1 MSHIAGRGRQTCT
14 ERSILVCAEP
24 APPSAVSLRPILSSA
39 TYNLL
44 AFSDVHLGSDLVQ
57 HARPDAPLSPAGSL
71 RRDRDLAALLDWYR
85 QRPVGGH
92 PWRLIIGGDFIDF
105 SGMSVLSERG
115 PTQIVTAPTAEELAH
130 GLGGAA
136 DHALA
141 KLRLVMDHHA
151 PVMHALSAFLRAG
164 NQLVVVPGNHD
175 ADFHWDAVQ
184 AEFRTALSSGGGVLP
199 AQIQF
204 SSWFYYEE
212 GVIYL
217 EHGHQYDTYCSHDHV
232 LYPVSPKDPRRTTC
246 SLSDILVRYVVR
258 PTRGMTEG
266 GHDQMRASD
275 YIRFALSLGLSGMLA
290 LVGRFLAV
298 LRAALQLWQ
307 EHSSEALQRVRRE
320 HERKLQLFGEARQF
334 RIERLL
340 ELVRLQLPPLTRSFA
355 GIVSSLML
363 DHVLLGLAILGAL
376 AASLIWLD
384 HWGTAL
390 GCGTGLVLS
399 LSVLRRTWLRRESVE
414 PSSMLRDRAGSVARL
429 FPAAVVV
436 MGHTHLPEV
445 RPTDVQST
453 YVNLGGWAEEEAPE
467 GRLPALPATRTH
479 LVLTRAAAGPT
490 AQLMTWRDG
499 APCPFQSG

>member
-1 MSHIAGRGRQTCT
+1 MFG
-14 ERSILVCAEP
+14 
-24 APPSAVSLRPILSSA
+24 A

-57 HARPDAPLSPAGSL
+57 HARPEAPLAHASSL

-85 QRPVGGH
+85 ERPVGGQ
-92 PWRLIIGGDFIDF
+92 PWRLLIGGDFIDF
-105 SGMSVLSERG
+105 SGMSVMFGAEPGERR
-115 PTQIVTAPTAEELAH
+115 TALTAEELAH

-151 PVMHALSAFLRAG
+151 SVMDALSAFLRAG
-164 NQLVVVPGNHD
+164 HQLVVIPGNHD
-175 ADFHWDAVQ
+175 ADWHWEAVQ
-184 AEFRTALSSGGGVLP
+184 LEFRRALSSAGGVLP
-199 AQIQF
+199 AQIEF

-232 LYPVSPKDPRRTTC
+232 LYPVSPSDPRRTTC

-266 GHDQMRASD
+266 GHDQMRASH
-275 YIRFALSLGLSGMLA
+275 YISFALSLGVSGMLA
-290 LVGRFLAV
+290 LIGRFLSV
-298 LRAALQLWQ
+298 LRAALRLWQ
-307 EHSSEALQRVRRE
+307 EHSSEASLGVRRE
-320 HERKLQLFGEARQF
+320 HERKIQRLGEARQLAV
-334 RIERLL
+334 ERLSA
-340 ELVRLQLPPLTRSFA
+340 LVRLQLPPLTRSFG

-363 DHVLLGLAILGAL
+363 DHVLLGLSIVGAL
-376 AASLIWLD
+376 AAIVIWLE

-390 GCGTGLVLS
+390 GGGAGLVLS
-399 LSVLRRTWLRRESVE
+399 LSVLRRTWLRRECVE
-414 PSSMLRDRAGSVARL
+414 PSSMLRDRADSVARL

-445 RPTDVQST
+445 RPTAVQST

-467 GRLPALPATRTH
+467 GRVPALPALARI
-479 LVLTRAAAGPT
+479 
-490 AQLMTWRDG
+490 WY
-499 APCPFQSG
+499 

>member
-1 MSHIAGRGRQTCT
+1 MLEGRGSSSS
-14 ERSILVCAEP
+14 ERHLSPLH
-24 APPSAVSLRPILSSA
+24 VSNA

-57 HARPDAPLSPAGSL
+57 HARPEAPRAHAGSL

-85 QRPVGGH
+85 ERPVGGH
-92 PWRLIIGGDFIDF
+92 PWRLLIGGDFIDF
-105 SGMSVLSERG
+105 SGMSVMFGAEPSADRTEL
-115 PTQIVTAPTAEELAH
+115 TDEELAH

-141 KLRLVMDHHA
+141 KLRLVMEHHA
-151 PVMHALSAFLRAG
+151 PVMQALSAFLRAG
-164 NQLVVVPGNHD
+164 HLLVVIPGNHD
-175 ADFHWDAVQ
+175 ADWHWESVQ
-184 AEFRTALSSGGGVLP
+184 AEFRTALSRGGGVLP
-199 AQIQF
+199 TQIEF

-232 LYPVSPKDPRRTTC
+232 LYPVSPNDPRRTTC

-275 YIRFALSLGLSGMLA
+275 YLRFALSLGASGMLA
-290 LVGRFLAV
+290 LVGRFLSV
-298 LRAALQLWQ
+298 LHAALGLWQ
-307 EHSSEALQRVRRE
+307 EHSSEATRRVARE
-320 HERKLQLFGEARQF
+320 HERKLRVFGEARQF

-363 DHVLLGLAILGAL
+363 DHVLLGLSLLGAL
-376 AASLIWLD
+376 LASLIWPE

-390 GCGTGLVLS
+390 ECGTGLVLC
-399 LSVLRRTWLRRESVE
+399 LSVLRRTWLRREGVE
-414 PSSMLRDRAGSVARL
+414 PSSMLRERAGSVARL

-445 RPTDVQST
+445 GPTAARAT